1 MNSIYWVIFMGLLI
15 NIPSLAP
22 MLFLH
27 KISKKVKVS
36 LALRLFLLN
45 AFLVISLVTLSQ
57 NTTQKYGLF
66 PIWLV
71 FTAIGLFVVML
82 IPTVKFTRKHL
93 TVGKSRVVILSSF
106 LIVYAIRFHG
116 VFLDVNGSGYT
127 GYTINGYNVV
137 WTLFFLFACLLAY
150 LGSAGSKIYSG
161 SYAPSSTP
169 QSDYFKPT
177 KEYETQSQIDYD
189 IAVKGSSVLLDPN
202 LSIVEQQR
210 YRDALEKK
218 EREDW

>member
-1 MNSIYWVIFMGLLI
+1 MNTIYWVISMGLLL

-22 MLFLH
+22 VLFLR
-27 KISKKVKVS
+27 KASKNVKVS
-36 LALRLFLLN
+36 MALRLFLLN
-45 AFLVISLVTLSQ
+45 AFLVISLVTVSQ

-71 FTAIGLFVVML
+71 ITAIGLFVIILV
-82 IPTVKFTRKHL
+82 PTIKFIRKHL
-93 TVGKSRVVILSSF
+93 TVGKSRAVILSSF
-106 LIVYAIRFHG
+106 LIIYAVSIHS
-116 VFLDVNGSGYT
+116 VFSNAYGSEYT
-127 GYTINGYNVV
+127 LNGYNVV

-150 LGSAGSKIYSG
+150 LGCAGSKTYSG
-161 SYAPSSTP
+161 YSASSSASQP
-169 QSDYFKPT
+169 DYFKPT

-189 IAVKGSSVLLDPN
+189 IAVKGRSVLSDPN

>member
-1 MNSIYWVIFMGLLI
+1 MNSIYWAISIGLLM

-36 LALRLFLLN
+36 LAFRLFLLN
-45 AFLVISLVTLSQ
+45 AFLVLSLVTLSQ
-57 NTTQKYGLF
+57 NITQKYGQF

-71 FTAIGLFVVML
+71 ITAIGLFVIILV
-82 IPTVKFTRKHL
+82 PTVKFMRKHL
-93 TVGKSRVVILSSF
+93 TVGKSRAVILSSF
-106 LIVYAIRFHG
+106 LIVYAVRFNG
-116 VFLDVNGSGYT
+116 VFSAGNGSGYT
-127 GYTINGYNVV
+127 LNGYNVV

-150 LGSAGSKIYSG
+150 LGCAGNK
-161 SYAPSSTP
+161 SYAGHSALSSTAQP
-169 QSDYFKPT
+169 DYYQPT

-189 IAVKGSSVLLDPN
+189 VAVKGASVLLDPN

-210 YRDALEKK
+210 YRDALEQKNVGN
-218 EREDW
+218 D

>member
-1 MNSIYWVIFMGLLI
+1 MNSIYWVLFMGLLI

-22 MLFLH
+22 VLFL
-27 KISKKVKVS
+27 KKTQKSVKVS
-36 LALRLFLLN
+36 MAFRLFLLN
-45 AFLVISLVTLSQ
+45 AFLVLSLVTVSQ

-71 FTAIGLFVVML
+71 FATIGLFMVML
-82 IPTVKFTRKHL
+82 VPTVKFMRKHL
-93 TVGKSRVVILSSF
+93 TVGKSRAVILSSF

-116 VFLDVNGSGYT
+116 VFSVGNDSGYT
-127 GYTINGYNVV
+127 LNGYNVV
-137 WTLFFLFACLLAY
+137 WTLFFLFASLLAY
-150 LGSAGSKIYSG
+150 LGCAGSKTYSG
-161 SYAPSSTP
+161 SYATSSAP

-189 IAVKGSSVLLDPN
+189 IAVKGASVLSDPN

-210 YRDALEKK
+210 YRDALK
-218 EREDW
+218 ERDENH

>member
-1 MNSIYWVIFMGLLI
+1 MNTIYWVISMGLLL

-22 MLFLH
+22 VLFLR
-27 KISKKVKVS
+27 KASKNVKVS

-45 AFLVISLVTLSQ
+45 AFLVISLVTVSQ

-71 FTAIGLFVVML
+71 ITAIGLFVIILV
-82 IPTVKFTRKHL
+82 PTIKFIRKHL
-93 TVGKSRVVILSSF
+93 TVGKSRAVILSSF
-106 LIVYAIRFHG
+106 LIIYAVRIHS
-116 VFLDVNGSGYT
+116 VFSNAYGSEYT
-127 GYTINGYNVV
+127 LNGYNVV

-150 LGSAGSKIYSG
+150 LGCAGSKTYSG
-161 SYAPSSTP
+161 YSASQP
-169 QSDYFKPT
+169 DYFKPT

-189 IAVKGSSVLLDPN
+189 IAVKGRSVLSDPN
-202 LSIVEQQR
+202 LSILEQKR

>member
-22 MLFLH
+22 VLFLR
-27 KISKKVKVS
+27 KTQKDVKVS
-36 LALRLFLLN
+36 MAVRLFLLN
-45 AFLVISLVTLSQ
+45 AFLVLSLVMLSQ
-57 NTTQKYGLF
+57 NITQKYGLF

-71 FTAIGLFVVML
+71 VAAIGLFAVTLV
-82 IPTVKFTRKHL
+82 PTIKFIRKYL
-93 TVGKSRVVILSSF
+93 TVGKSRAVILSSF
-106 LIVYAIRFHG
+106 LIVYTIRIHG
-116 VFLDVNGSGYT
+116 VFSDVGGS
-127 GYTINGYNVV
+127 GYTINGYNTV
-137 WTLFFLFACLLAY
+137 WTFFFLFACLLVY
-150 LGSAGSKIYSG
+150 LGCAGSKTYSG
-161 SYAPSSTP
+161 YSAPSSASQP
-169 QSDYFKPT
+169 DYFKPT

-189 IAVKGSSVLLDPN
+189 IAIKGRSVLSDPN

>member
-1 MNSIYWVIFMGLLI
+1 MNSIYWAISIGLLM

-36 LALRLFLLN
+36 LAFRLFLLN
-45 AFLVISLVTLSQ
+45 AFLVLSLVTLSQ
-57 NTTQKYGLF
+57 NITQKYGQF

-71 FTAIGLFVVML
+71 ITAIGLFVIILV
-82 IPTVKFTRKHL
+82 PTIKFIRKHL
-93 TVGKSRVVILSSF
+93 SVGKSRAVILLSF
-106 LIVYAIRFHG
+106 LIVYASRFHG
-116 VFLDVNGSGYT
+116 VFSGVNGT
-127 GYTINGYNVV
+127 GYALNGYNSA

-150 LGSAGSKIYSG
+150 LGCAGSKTYSG
-161 SYAPSSTP
+161 YSALLSDMQP
-169 QSDYFKPT
+169 DYFKPT

-189 IAVKGSSVLLDPN
+189 IAVKGRSVLSDPN

-210 YRDALEKK
+210 YRDRIEK
-218 EREDW
+218 RLSSND